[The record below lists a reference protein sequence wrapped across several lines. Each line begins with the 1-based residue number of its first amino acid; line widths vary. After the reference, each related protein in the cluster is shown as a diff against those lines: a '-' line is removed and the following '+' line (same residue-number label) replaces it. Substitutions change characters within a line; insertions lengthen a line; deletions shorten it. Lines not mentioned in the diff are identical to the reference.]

1 VLGLLKFGVKY
12 VFSQR
17 RTDINDIISD
27 IESKIRSEERKRIAT
42 LSSAALM
49 EGLDFQEKITARE

>member
-1 VLGLLKFGVKY
+1 MLGLLKFGVTY

-49 EGLDFQEKITARE
+49 EGLDFPAKLTARD